1 MKHVI
6 PNSIVFLSIKDF
18 VEVEFNGI
26 TFYGFVL
33 VVATDYVL
41 VWVGRDSQL
50 STTDN
55 TIIIE
60 RSDFCTTVTK
70 FFLDEGARWSDDAVG
85 SMNVSCSEGMLSEF
99 ILHLGSYDGSIED
112 LLRLNQ
118 LTDSFIQRFFRD
130 V

>member
-6 PNSIVFLSIKDF
+6 PNSTVFLSIKDF

-55 TIIIE
+55 KS
-60 RSDFCTTVTK
+60 RGLQTVPSSFVNVAYRATK
-70 FFLDEGARWSDDAVG
+70 
-85 SMNVSCSEGMLSEF
+85 CSL
-99 ILHLGSYDGSIED
+99 
-112 LLRLNQ
+112 
-118 LTDSFIQRFFRD
+118 